1 METVSLTEA
10 RGRLGQL
17 VNQVALR
24 DEWVAIARNGK
35 PVAVL
40 VSPEAAEFIERIEDL
55 IDARL
60 AEEALEDALK
70 NGTVDYEELAKELGL

>member
-60 AEEALEDALK
+60 AEEALEDARK
-70 NGTVDYEELAKELGL
+70 NGTISLEAVIEKYGL